1 MFGEIF
7 KRRTGLISHIFKSSI
22 FIILTRLSTHIF
34 ACEIMGSIGII
45 HHFKD
50 IAGEKLMKIGI
61 YFWGTHGFLVF
72 GVSN

>member
-1 MFGEIF
+1 MFG
-7 KRRTGLISHIFKSSI
+7 TGSSHVFLKAQ
-22 FIILTRLSTHIF
+22 FLLYLLRPSTHIF

-61 YFWGTHGFLVF
+61 YF
-72 GVSN
+72 